1 MLYMRTID
9 FKIIK
14 YSKLIHHMHDKIH
27 LVIIH
32 VEETDKSPVETL
44 NRQRHG
50 KSQHLS
56 DHCHSE
62 KFKHSQF
69 PTDL

>member
-1 MLYMRTID
+1 MQIID

-14 YSKLIHHMHDKIH
+14 YSKLIHHMQDKIH

-50 KSQHLS
+50 KSQRLS
-56 DHCHSE
+56 DHYQSE

-69 PTDL
+69 PPDL

>member
-1 MLYMRTID
+1 MQIID

-14 YSKLIHHMHDKIH
+14 YSKLIHHMHNQIH
-27 LVIIH
+27 LVII
-32 VEETDKSPVETL
+32 EETDKSPVETL

-50 KSQHLS
+50 KSQHRS

-69 PTDL
+69 PSDL